1 MATMK
6 IQGSELMN
14 ESFVADIQ
22 SLTLQER
29 KKMLR
34 NLKSRLKILSPTPI
48 NRKQIDRQLERVRLV
63 KETRLLQQRLYYIQ
77 NKEKLNQNRKLYH
90 RSRDELSR

>member
-14 ESFVADIQ
+14 ESFVTDIQ
-22 SLTLQER
+22 GLTLQER
-29 KKMLR
+29 KKLLR

-48 NRKQIDRQLERVRLV
+48 NRKQIDRQLERARLV
-63 KETRLLQQRLYYIQ
+63 KETRLLQQKLYYIQ

-90 RSRDELSR
+90 RSRDV

>member
-1 MATMK
+1 MATMR

-14 ESFVADIQ
+14 ESFMADIQ
-22 SLTLQER
+22 GLSLQER
-29 KKMLR
+29 KKLLR

-48 NRKQIDRQLERVRLV
+48 NRKQIDRQLERARLV

-90 RSRDELSR
+90 RSRDV

>member
-1 MATMK
+1 MR
-6 IQGSELMN
+6 IQGIELMN
-14 ESFVADIQ
+14 ESFLTDIQ
-22 SLTLQER
+22 GLTLQER
-29 KKMLR
+29 KKLLR

-48 NRKQIDRQLERVRLV
+48 NRKQIARQLERDRLV

-90 RSRDELSR
+90 RSRNV